1 MSKKKNEP
9 EKLDW
14 VLADLLELPKDLV
27 LDLPRITIVGQREL
41 ALENHKGIIEYGTE
55 QIKINL
61 ARGYLEI
68 DGEAL
73 ELKFIMQDELSIV
86 GKINA
91 LRFVD

>member
-1 MSKKKNEP
+1 MPKKKNES
-9 EKLDW
+9 EKFDW

-27 LDLPRITIVGQREL
+27 LDLPRITIVGQQEL
-41 ALENHKGIIEYGTE
+41 ALENHKGIIEYDSE

-68 DGEAL
+68 DGESL

-86 GKINA
+86 GKIRA
-91 LRFVD
+91 LRFID